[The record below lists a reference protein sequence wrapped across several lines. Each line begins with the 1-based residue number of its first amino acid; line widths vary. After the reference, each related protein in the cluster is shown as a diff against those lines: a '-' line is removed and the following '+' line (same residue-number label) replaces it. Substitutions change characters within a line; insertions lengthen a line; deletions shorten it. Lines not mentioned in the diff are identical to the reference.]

1 MTLSS
6 VISIR
11 DKGAIDLL
19 HSLLKQGVS
28 VRLRVS
34 GRSMQPFL
42 NGGEV
47 VEIAPY
53 GMQGVRHPRIGD
65 IVLFCNPQGNPL
77 LHRFL
82 WRRLHNK
89 KIHLQTKGDA
99 CASCDTPVPVD
110 QVLGYVRQIIFTNH
124 TVDLQTLRMRLT
136 AYTVT
141 TRTIVLLLLQKA
153 NYHLF
158 TKQQLL

>member
-11 DKGAIDLL
+11 DEGAIDLL
-19 HSLLKQGVS
+19 HSLLEQGVS
-28 VRLRVS
+28 VRIRVS

-42 NGGEV
+42 KGDEV
-47 VEIAPY
+47 VEIASLHARYPK
-53 GMQGVRHPRIGD
+53 IGD
-65 IVLFCNPQGNPL
+65 IVLFRDQHGNPL

-82 WRRLHNK
+82 WRRLYHEK
-89 KIHLQTKGDA
+89 LYLQTKGDA
-99 CASCDTPVPVD
+99 CSSCDSPVPVD
-110 QVLGYVRQIIFTNH
+110 QVLGYVRRIVFTNH
-124 TVDLQTLRMRLT
+124 TVDLRTLRMRLT

-141 TRTIVLLLLQKA
+141 AQTIILFLLQKT
-153 NYHLF
+153 NHLF

>member
-11 DKGAIDLL
+11 DEGAIDLL
-19 HSLLKQGVS
+19 HSLLEQGVS
-28 VRLRVS
+28 VRIQVS

-42 NGGEV
+42 NGGEI
-47 VEIAPY
+47 VEIIPF
-53 GMQGVRHPRIGD
+53 GVRHPRIGD
-65 IVLFCNPQGNPL
+65 IVLFCDPHGNPL

-82 WRRLHNK
+82 WQRLYNEELY
-89 KIHLQTKGDA
+89 LQTKGDA
-99 CASCDTPVPVD
+99 CSGCDSPVPVD
-110 QVLGYVRQIIFTNH
+110 QVLGYVRRIVFTDH

-136 AYTVT
+136 AYTVAA
-141 TRTIVLLLLQKA
+141 RTIVLLLLQKA
-153 NYHLF
+153 NHLF

>member
-11 DKGAIDLL
+11 DEGAIDLL
-19 HSLLKQGVS
+19 DSLFKQGVS
-28 VRLRVS
+28 VRIRVS

-47 VEIAPY
+47 VEIVPY

-65 IVLFCNPQGNPL
+65 IVLFCDPQGNPL

-82 WRRLHNK
+82 WRRLCHEK
-89 KIHLQTKGDA
+89 FYLQTKGDA
-99 CASCDTPVPVD
+99 CSSCDSSVPID
-110 QVLGYVRQIIFTNH
+110 QVLGYVRRIIFTNH

-141 TRTIVLLLLQKA
+141 ARTIALLLLQKA
-153 NYHLF
+153 NHFL
-158 TKQQLL
+158 TK

>member
-19 HSLLKQGVS
+19 DSLFKQGVS
-28 VRLRVS
+28 VRIRVS

-42 NGGEV
+42 NGGEI
-47 VEIAPY
+47 VEIVPL
-53 GMQGVRHPRIGD
+53 GVRHPRVGD
-65 IVLFCNPQGNPL
+65 IVLFRDPQGNPL

-82 WRRLHNK
+82 WRRLYNK

-99 CASCDTPVPVD
+99 CSSCDSPVPID
-110 QVLGYVRQIIFTNH
+110 QVLGYVRRIVFTNH

-141 TRTIVLLLLQKA
+141 ARTVVLLLLQKSSSCC
-153 NYHLF
+153 NVPL
-158 TKQQLL
+158 